1 MSTSFF
7 VISDSEEAPTVQSL
21 MDRIKRLPQFDR
33 TGICLDEIKVKIVD
47 QTEPLPPEQY
57 ASVTLN
63 RCYCFIMKDEC
74 LDGSEGRTIFFI
86 RNCGQEE
93 YEYLYDFHE
102 LSGIKTRW
110 TIEARANYYEPRSL
124 YVAIPCALA
133 LLTDGTVCSG
143 DSAWYDD
150 NDYRG
155 DVMWDEFV
163 RTELPYWVPKKPF
176 FCPVLNTELKVSRW
190 ELKVSESYML
200 RCKDVLLNMPDALLN
215 ALCEAAKRFCLR
227 PECTGR
233 PESLTAD
240 TPAKEFL
247 QQMHF
252 ISLELSEPEDETQTG
267 FGLAGKCAFNG
278 DDIGAVILDGRL
290 LWFGFDEMSPWMVD
304 EWIQYAGDDNYA

>member
-1 MSTSFF
+1 MSTSFW
-7 VISDSEEAPTVQSL
+7 VVTDSEEAPTVQAL
-21 MDRIKRLPQFDR
+21 MDRMKRLPQFDR
-33 TGICLDEIKVKIVD
+33 TGICLDEIKVQIFD
-47 QTEPLPPEQY
+47 QTEPLPPERY
-57 ASVTLN
+57 ASVTLD
-63 RCYCFIMKDEC
+63 RCNCFIMKDEF
-74 LDGSEGRTIFFI
+74 LDGRKRIIHFFI
-86 RNCGQEE
+86 RCCGKEE
-93 YEYLYDFHE
+93 YEYFYDFQE
-102 LSGIKTRW
+102 LSGMKTRW
-110 TIEARANYYEPRSL
+110 TIEARAPYFEPRSL

-143 DSAWYDD
+143 DIAWHDD

-155 DVMWDEFV
+155 DSMWDEYV
-163 RTELPYWVPKKPF
+163 RTELPFWVPKKPF
-176 FCPVLNTELKVSRW
+176 FCPVLNAELKVSRW
-190 ELKVSESYML
+190 ESKVAESYML

-215 ALCEAAKRFCLR
+215 ALCEAAKRYCLR

-233 PESLTAD
+233 PDSLTAD

-252 ISLELSEPEDETQTG
+252 ISLQLYEPEDETQTG

-304 EWIQYAGDDNYA
+304 EYSKEIWSENYA